1 MKPVAFLLGTILA
14 ASTFTAHA
22 EREHNRSLGLE
33 ECIRIALAHNYDI
46 QITSLDPQLAS
57 FTLSA
62 SYGSYDPTLSFGASH
77 DYSLSPG
84 GRDANNI
91 VYAGAESESD
101 NLNAALNGL
110 LPWGLNYSLG
120 VRMSDRYG
128 DQPGV
133 VADQSNLLGFRS
145 TPVYDSAGSTNNIIG
160 YMNEPIYAATTT
172 RFPFENTSGN
182 VGVFTMR
189 QPLLK
194 NFWIDSPRLQI
205 FLNKKNLKISELGLR
220 NQIITSVTEVEA
232 AYYNL
237 MYAEE
242 NVKVQEK
249 ALELAERLVA
259 ENRRRVEV
267 GALAPLDEKQAESQA
282 AASRANLLDAQA
294 NRETAERV
302 LKSLLSDDYNDW
314 MDVRI
319 EPAEA
324 LLALP
329 QTLNLQESWRKGLVQ
344 RPDLLQARINVEKQT
359 KTVSYAKNQL
369 YPQLDLVGDFGYSAS
384 SGSVDGGEFSDALG
398 QISGRDNPFYS
409 YGVSVSIP
417 LANTS
422 ARNSYKSAKV
432 TKEQLELQLRKLE
445 QGILITI
452 ENAMANARISFER
465 VSVTH
470 QATQYAEDAL
480 KAEQTKL
487 EKGKSTS
494 FVVLQLQSNLTAARS
509 AEIRALA
516 DYNIAL
522 ARLAQNE
529 GSTLERRNIELS
541 VK

>member
-1 MKPVAFLLGTILA
+1 MRPVAIALGTILA
-14 ASTFTAHA
+14 VSALTGNAQQ
-22 EREHNRSLGLE
+22 REKVRALSLG
-33 ECIRIALAHNYDI
+33 ECIRVALEHNLDI
-46 QITSLDPQLAS
+46 QIGRLDPQLAGFS
-57 FTLSA
+57 LSG
-62 SYGSYDPTLSFGASH
+62 SYGSYDPTLSFNATHRYNLDPGGLDEQFRAYAGRESETDSVGAS
-77 DYSLSPG
+77 LG
-84 GRDANNI
+84 
-91 VYAGAESESD
+91 
-101 NLNAALNGL
+101 GL

-120 VRMSDRYG
+120 TSFSDNYG
-128 DQPGV
+128 NLPLFDTNGV
-133 VADQSNLLGFRS
+133 VIGRLPF
-145 TPVYDSAGSTNNIIG
+145 DSANS
-160 YMNEPIYAATTT
+160 
-172 RFPFENTSGN
+172 SL
-182 VGVFTMR
+182 GVFTMR

-220 NQIITSVTEVEA
+220 NQIITTVTEVEA

-237 MYAEE
+237 IYADE
-242 NVKVQEK
+242 NVKVQQK

-282 AASRANLLDAQA
+282 AASRANMLDAEASRQ
-294 NRETAERV
+294 TAERV
-302 LKSLLSDDYNDW
+302 LKALLSDDYNEW

-319 EPAEA
+319 EPTEA

-329 QTLNLQESWRKGLVQ
+329 STLNRQESWRRGMEQ

-359 KTVSYAKNQL
+359 RVVSFQKNQL
-369 YPQLDLVGDFGYSAS
+369 YPQLDLVGSFGYSGS
-384 SGSVDGGEFSDALG
+384 EQEVSGAYS
-398 QISGRDNPFYS
+398 QIWDQDNPSYS

-422 ARNSYKSAKV
+422 ERYSYKSAKV
-432 TKEQLELQLRKLE
+432 TKEQLQLQLRKLE
-445 QGILITI
+445 QTILITI
-452 ENAMANARISFER
+452 ENAMADARISYER

-470 QATQYAEDAL
+470 QATQYADDAL
-480 KAEQTKL
+480 RAEQTKL

-529 GSTLERRNIELS
+529 GDTLARRNIDLELR
-541 VK
+541 